1 MWIIQIVSISAQFAI
16 WIIVLFGINPSMTAL
31 CLLAAPFTLLVVNK
45 FRKLATPLLLEQRR
59 LFAEMNTFLQQ
70 DIIGTRVI
78 RIFRQEKWE
87 EEAFSKVNEEYF
99 DFDLRLTNIRSL
111 YPGLNTVIIGLTT
124 ALIYWLGGRLILATY
139 GTLMVFKL
147 GDLMIFVQG
156 ITSLLSPLRL
166 LGFRVSTYTEANAAA
181 TRIFEINDATP
192 EVKDKP
198 DAIILPPIKGEV
210 VFENVSFEYLPNKP
224 VLKNINLTVEEGET
238 VAILGPTGSGKSTL
252 LYLIPG
258 FYDVTSG
265 RILIDSYDIRDVKLG
280 SLREQ
285 IGIALHEIFLFQ
297 GTVMENIKYGK
308 PNATDAEAI
317 EAAKAVNAHDF
328 IMKLPDGYNTV
339 IREGSTNISL
349 GQRQLITFARALIL
363 SREILILDEA
373 TSSVDPYME
382 HIIQEGLGKL
392 LENRT
397 AIIIAHRL
405 STIRNSDMIVVIDSG
420 EIKEI
425 GKHDELVAK
434 GGIYKQLYTRQFRD
448 ETSES

>member
-1 MWIIQIVSISAQFAI
+1 MDIARFYNDFQNAMAD
-16 WIIVLFGINPSMTAL
+16 
-31 CLLAAPFTLLVVNK
+31 
-45 FRKLATPLLLEQRR
+45 
-59 LFAEMNTFLQQ
+59 AE
-70 DIIGTRVI
+70 
-78 RIFRQEKWE
+78 RIFDLLDTEKE
-87 EEAFSKVNEEYF
+87 VREVSEGERLELEKVE
-99 DFDLRLTNIRSL
+99 
-111 YPGLNTVIIGLTT
+111 G
-124 ALIYWLGGRLILATY
+124 
-139 GTLMVFKL
+139 
-147 GDLMIFVQG
+147 
-156 ITSLLSPLRL
+156 
-166 LGFRVSTYTEANAAA
+166 
-181 TRIFEINDATP
+181 EIVYSHVTFGYERDA
-192 EVKDKP
+192 
-198 DAIILPPIKGEV
+198 
-210 VFENVSFEYLPNKP
+210 P
-224 VLKNINLTVEEGET
+224 VLKDISLVIHPKEK
-238 VAILGPTGSGKSTL
+238 VAFVGLSGAGKSTMIDL
-252 LYLIPG
+252 LCR
-258 FYDVTSG
+258 FYDPQTGAITLDGKDLRKIS
-265 RILIDSYDIRDVKLG
+265 LE
-280 SLREQ
+280 SLRGHM
-285 IGIALHEIFLFQ
+285 GIVPQEAFLFQ